1 MYSIPEKETGKPL
14 PLSHF
19 ANEYMETQ
27 SVLPLLRP
35 TEPGAR
41 VSEEANGFPR
51 VLLCGQKATAIGFSV
66 VGDLEIITP
75 WETAAQE
82 MLLLPRSKLS

>member
-1 MYSIPEKETGKPL
+1 MYSIPEKETGKTL

-19 ANEYMETQ
+19 ANECMETQ

-41 VSEEANGFPR
+41 VSEEANGLPR
-51 VLLCGQKATAIGFSV
+51 VLLCGQKVTAIGFSV
-66 VGDLEIITP
+66 VGDLEIITA